1 MNRASPASAGF
12 IRLYTLAFLFFFA
25 NSVLTVALPLRSADA
40 GLGQGGIGL
49 MMGAYMLT
57 CMLLRPLAGQ
67 WIGRFGPLAVMRGLL
82 VVHAITLLLYAV
94 SGIEGYIWL
103 RALQGAATAFF
114 SMTMQAGIM
123 ERLDDKDRGQGLS
136 LYTLSTMLPSL
147 VGPLLAVE
155 LWERGGSFAFGGAM
169 LLLAFAAIAAGLSLP
184 LPKASAHKQS
194 YTLRGLIDSFGEIGR
209 SRPLGVSTFIMLLTS
224 CIFGAIATFL
234 PLYLI
239 STNSGNVG
247 IYLALQGATVVV
259 CRFVFRKKI
268 PSDGRW
274 SAALILGLLLA
285 SAVGTQMLAVPQ
297 MLGSLVY
304 LSAVFNGL
312 ALAFLYPTLTT
323 YLSFAL
329 PNQARYTL
337 MGLFMSSYDLG
348 FALGGLVFGWIA
360 QISSYPTVF
369 TCCTLLALIA
379 FIVAAL
385 NGKKMHPKITGPK
398 PS

>member
-1 MNRASPASAGF
+1 MDRPSPASAGF
-12 IRLYTLAFLFFFA
+12 MRLYALAFLFFFA

-40 GLGQGGIGL
+40 GFGQGGIGL

-82 VVHAITLLLYAV
+82 VVHVITLLLYAV
-94 SGIEGYIWL
+94 SGVEGYIWL

-114 SMTMQAGIM
+114 SMTVQAGIM
-123 ERLDDKDRGQGLS
+123 ERLDEKDRGQGLS

-147 VGPLLAVE
+147 IGPLLAVE

-169 LLLAFAAIAAGLSLP
+169 LLLALAAIIAGISLP
-184 LPKASAHKQS
+184 LPKVSVHKQS
-194 YTLRGLIDSFGEIGR
+194 YTLRGLLESFGEIGR
-209 SRPLGVSTFIMLLTS
+209 SRPLGVSTFIMLMTS

-234 PLYLI
+234 PLYLTSANI
-239 STNSGNVG
+239 GSVG
-247 IYLALQGATVVV
+247 IYLAVQGATVVV

-285 SAVGTQMLAVPQ
+285 SAIGTQMLALPQ
-297 MLGSLVY
+297 TLGSFIY
-304 LSAVFNGL
+304 LSAIFNGL

-329 PNQARYTL
+329 PTKARYTL
-337 MGLFMSSYDLG
+337 MGLFMSAYDLG

-360 QISSYPTVF
+360 QIGSYPTVF
-369 TCCTLLALIA
+369 TCCTILALIA
-379 FIVAAL
+379 FAAAAV
-385 NGKKMHPKITGPK
+385 NGKKMNIKMTT
-398 PS
+398 SF